1 LTVAK
6 TTAPN
11 RSPFSAEE
19 RVDDMLL
26 RRYRERNDL
35 HAREQLVERL
45 MPMVH
50 RLARM
55 YPAHEH
61 ADDVVQVAALGLA
74 KAIDRYDPE
83 RGVPL
88 RGYAVPTILGEIR
101 RYRRD
106 HCWAVRPP
114 RRLQERIL
122 KVTRCV
128 ERLTAR
134 DGQSPSAPVVA
145 AELGETEEDVVE
157 ALVAGRAYLA
167 DSLDAPAFFQ
177 DPEAGATLGDSMG
190 ASDDGYDRSEYREL
204 LESLRDELGKED
216 WAVLQLRFAADWT
229 QEEIGKAFGV
239 SQMTISRRQ
248 RAALE
253 KLRQRLGR
261 DTALLEELG
270 LIPDEGETLPGERGA
285 PAAAALA

>member
-1 LTVAK
+1 LTVAT

-26 RRYRERNDL
+26 RRYRERGDR

-128 ERLTAR
+128 EHLTAR
-134 DGQSPSAPVVA
+134 DGHSPSASVVA
-145 AELGETEEDVVE
+145 GELGETEEDVVE

-190 ASDDGYDRSEYREL
+190 VSDDGYDRSEYREL
-204 LESLRDELGKED
+204 LESLRDELGRED

-270 LIPDEGETLPGERGA
+270 LIPAEVETSPREGDALPEV
-285 PAAAALA
+285 ALA

>member
-1 LTVAK
+1 MATQPAPTRRGEK
-6 TTAPN
+6 SPN

-19 RVDDMLL
+19 RIDDLLL
-26 RRYRERNDL
+26 RRYHDGDV
-35 HAREQLVERL
+35 HAREELVQRL

-74 KAIDRYDPE
+74 KAIDRYDP
-83 RGVPL
+83 RFGVPL

-128 ERLTAR
+128 ERLTAQNGR
-134 DGQSPSAPVVA
+134 SPAAAVVA
-145 AELGETEEDVVE
+145 AQLGETEEDVVE

-177 DPEAGATLGDSMG
+177 DEEAGATLGDSMG
-190 ASDDGYDRSEYREL
+190 GTDEGYDRSEYREL
-204 LESLRDELGKED
+204 LDSLRDELGKED

-253 KLRQRLGR
+253 RLRERLGR
-261 DTALLEELG
+261 DSALLEELG
-270 LIPDEGETLPGERGA
+270 LVRDEA
-285 PAAAALA
+285 PAALPA

>member
-1 LTVAK
+1 MA
-6 TTAPN
+6 TAPTTP

-19 RVDDMLL
+19 RTDDLLL
-26 RRYRERNDL
+26 RRFRDGDV
-35 HAREQLVERL
+35 HAREELVERL

-83 RGVPL
+83 FGVPL

-128 ERLTAR
+128 PLSFSSSTSSVWPSRATKLVTRSCTRPRPPGWESHSTRAPAR
-134 DGQSPSAPVVA
+134 GQSPSR
-145 AELGETEEDVVE
+145 
-157 ALVAGRAYLA
+157 RA
-167 DSLDAPAFFQ
+167 
-177 DPEAGATLGDSMG
+177 
-190 ASDDGYDRSEYREL
+190 R
-204 LESLRDELGKED
+204 
-216 WAVLQLRFAADWT
+216 
-229 QEEIGKAFGV
+229 
-239 SQMTISRRQ
+239 
-248 RAALE
+248 
-253 KLRQRLGR
+253 
-261 DTALLEELG
+261 
-270 LIPDEGETLPGERGA
+270 
-285 PAAAALA
+285 

>member
-1 LTVAK
+1 MNQVMFLVRIGGTPPPPPPAAGRRTGLRATSCPYRLDGGLTVA
-6 TTAPN
+6 TATAPN

-26 RRYRERNDL
+26 RRYRERGDV

-61 ADDVVQVAALGLA
+61 ADDMLQVAMLGLA

-88 RGYAVPTILGEIR
+88 RGYAVPTITGEIR

-114 RRLQERIL
+114 RTLQELIL

-128 ERLTAR
+128 DRLTTQTGR
-134 DGQSPSAPVVA
+134 SPTPAEVA
-145 AELGETEEDVVE
+145 EALDESEEAVVE

-167 DSLDAPAFFQ
+167 DSLDAPAFRR
-177 DPEAGATLGDSMG
+177 DEDAAATLGESMG
-190 ASDDGYDRSEYREL
+190 IEEEGY
-204 LESLRDELGKED
+204 
-216 WAVLQLRFAADWT
+216 
-229 QEEIGKAFGV
+229 
-239 SQMTISRRQ
+239 
-248 RAALE
+248 
-253 KLRQRLGR
+253 
-261 DTALLEELG
+261 
-270 LIPDEGETLPGERGA
+270 
-285 PAAAALA
+285 

>member
-1 LTVAK
+1 VA
-6 TTAPN
+6 TAPTTP

-19 RVDDMLL
+19 RTDDLLL
-26 RRYRERNDL
+26 RRFRDGDV
-35 HAREQLVERL
+35 HAREELVERL

-83 RGVPL
+83 FGVPL

-128 ERLTAR
+128 ERLTSR
-134 DGQSPSAPVVA
+134 DGHSPAPSVVA

-177 DPEAGATLGDSMG
+177 DEEAGATLGDSMG
-190 ASDDGYDRSEYREL
+190 GEDDGYDRSEYREL
-204 LESLRDELGKED
+204 LESLRDELGQED

-253 KLRQRLGR
+253 RLRQRLGR

-270 LIPDEGETLPGERGA
+270 LFGALERHAARTAVGA
-285 PAAAALA
+285 RA